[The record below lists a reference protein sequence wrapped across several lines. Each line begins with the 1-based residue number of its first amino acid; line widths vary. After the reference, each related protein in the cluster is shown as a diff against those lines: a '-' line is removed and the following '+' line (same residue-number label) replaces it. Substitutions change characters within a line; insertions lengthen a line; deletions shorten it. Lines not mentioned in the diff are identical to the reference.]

1 MSVGMR
7 LRDHRARKFDAR
19 GNSVVRILA
28 AHRCAR
34 QLARF
39 QCQLKLKINRE
50 LRIEVTSATDRVRGN
65 RGHFEFGEMGLRRY
79 DAAR

>member
-1 MSVGMR
+1 MSVGMI

-28 AHRCAR
+28 ARVRAR
-34 QLARF
+34 QLAPF

-50 LRIEVTSATDRVRGN
+50 SRIELTSAADRVR
-65 RGHFEFGEMGLRRY
+65 
-79 DAAR
+79 

>member
-1 MSVGMR
+1 MTLADR
-7 LRDHRARKFDAR
+7 RARKFDAR

-28 AHRCAR
+28 TRACAR

-50 LRIEVTSATDRVRGN
+50 LWIEITAATVRVRAN
-65 RGHFEFGEMGLRRY
+65 RGYSEFREMGLRSC
-79 DAAR
+79 DAAAR

>member
-1 MSVGMR
+1 MSVGMT

-28 AHRCAR
+28 APACAR

-50 LRIEVTSATDRVRGN
+50 LRIEVTSATDRVGGN
-65 RGHFEFGEMGLRRY
+65 RGYFEFS
-79 DAAR
+79 